1 MPCPL
6 CGTTLLFTD
15 IASNKT
21 ACPKCDHILV
31 VDRMLATRISTERLT
46 YLYGLFMRYMRQ
58 FKKNQLIAHIIWE
71 REKYSRDFFENYQGL
86 DMSRFVSYSYL
97 IKNLMAQ
104 SFDGY
109 REANAHSTP
118 EIISRFSDYLGLLT
132 EHIYLKEGFAEM
144 IAKQPFDPNP
154 RNLTIQRKLSQF
166 RIMYNEDYTR
176 LIRTFANNEIY
187 PEVVGRQKIA
197 EYRKEWEMI
206 MGSEDFSKKVT
217 YTPEGLIKKLY
228 AELNHLYCGLL
239 KNVVYASTFD
249 FSYYRGIVRDPG
261 EIMDLANSFAL
272 ARDCITVTPSSEFEL
287 ALTRVFAERTRE
299 AKAVLLL
306 SETNKTVFPLFVLL
320 DDYVFIS
327 HRTSFLIYL
336 FLHPIIFKGYFD
348 SETARRSK
356 ELETSRTRDAFENAG
371 FVYVPDVKDNDKN
384 PSLQIDGLA
393 GKEGVVFVI
402 EVKGWG
408 LTTFYEHKNKHQY
421 LERDLKG
428 VVDGIEYTTKD
439 DKLCK
444 KKIPSLLEKIKYVE
458 NKMHD
463 HGFDPTLFRAVRGVV
478 VVEDFPP
485 LDEYKG
491 IRMIGLQDISNL

>member
-1 MPCPL
+1 MACPL
-6 CGTTLLFTD
+6 CGTKLLFTD

-31 VDRMLATRISTERLT
+31 VDRMLATRISSERLT
-46 YLYGLFMRYMRQ
+46 HLYGLFMRYMRQ

-71 REKYSRDFFENYQGL
+71 REKYSRDYFENYQGL

-97 IKNLMAQ
+97 IKNLMVQ

-109 REANAHSTP
+109 REANAQNTP

-144 IAKQPFDPNP
+144 IAKQPFDP

-166 RIMYNEDYTR
+166 RIMYSEDYSR

-187 PEVVGRQKIA
+187 PEEEGRRKIA

-206 MGSEDFSKKVT
+206 MRSEDFSKKVA
-217 YTPEGLIKKLY
+217 YTPEGLIKKFY
-228 AELNHLYCGLL
+228 PELNRLYCGLL

-249 FSYYRGIVRDPG
+249 FSHYRGIVKDPA
-261 EIMDLANSFAL
+261 EIMDLANGFAL
-272 ARDCITVTPSSEFEL
+272 VRDYITVTPSSEFEL
-287 ALTRVFAERTRE
+287 ALTRVFAERMRE
-299 AKAVLLL
+299 AKGALLL
-306 SETNKTVFPLFVLL
+306 SETNETVFPLFVLL
-320 DDYVFIS
+320 DDHVFIS

-336 FLHPIIFKGYFD
+336 LLHPIIFKGYFD

-356 ELETSRTRDAFENAG
+356 ELETSRTRGAFEKAG

-393 GKEGVVFVI
+393 GKEGVVFVV
-402 EVKGWG
+402 EVKSWG

-439 DKLCK
+439 DKLCE

-463 HGFDPTLFRAVRGVV
+463 HGFDPTVFQVVKGVI

-491 IRMIGLQDISNL
+491 IRMIGLQDISKL

>member
-6 CGTTLLFTD
+6 CGTKLLFTD

-71 REKYSRDFFENYQGL
+71 REKYSRDYFENYQGL

-97 IKNLMAQ
+97 IKNLMVQ

-109 REANAHSTP
+109 REANAQNTP
-118 EIISRFSDYLGLLT
+118 EIISRFSDYLDLLT

-166 RIMYNEDYTR
+166 KIMYNEDYSR

-187 PEVVGRQKIA
+187 PEEEGRRKIA

-206 MGSEDFSKKVT
+206 MRSGDFSKKVT
-217 YTPEGLIKKLY
+217 YTPEGLIKKSY
-228 AELNHLYCGLL
+228 PELNRLYCGLL

-249 FSYYRGIVRDPG
+249 FSNYRGIITDPAQIMELANGFMLVRDY
-261 EIMDLANSFAL
+261 
-272 ARDCITVTPSSEFEL
+272 ITVTSSTEFEHGVK
-287 ALTRVFAERTRE
+287 RVFADTMLE
-299 AKAVLLL
+299 AKEVLLF
-306 SETNKTVFPLFVLL
+306 SETNLRTFPLFVLL
-320 DDYVFIS
+320 DDHVFIS
-327 HRTSFLIYL
+327 HRTAFLIYL
-336 FLHPIIFKGYFD
+336 LLHPIIVKEYFD
-348 SETARRSK
+348 RETVRRSK
-356 ELETSRTRDAFENAG
+356 ELETQKTREAFEKAS
-371 FVYVPDVKDNDKN
+371 FMYVPDVKDNEKN
-384 PSLQIDGLA
+384 PTIQIDGLA
-393 GKEGVVFVI
+393 GKGGVLYVV

-408 LTTFYEHKNKHQY
+408 LTTFYEHKNKHEY

-439 DKLCK
+439 GKLCEK
-444 KKIPSLLEKIKYVE
+444 QIPSLLEKIEHTK
-458 NKMHD
+458 NKMHN
-463 HGFDPTLFRAVRGVV
+463 HGFDPSVFRLVKGAIVI
-478 VVEDFPP
+478 EDFPP
-485 LDEYKG
+485 IDEYKG
-491 IRMIGLQDISNL
+491 VRMIGLQDISKL